1 MGDKEQNKKISLLL
15 METGQAHHRAYI
27 ETDGV
32 DPEWPLWY
40 AEYLM
45 DRLPAVLGRELT
57 KSEIVYCLVDLSKK
71 QPVIA
76 PQAWWP
82 DFYADYFLEKYP

>member
-1 MGDKEQNKKISLLL
+1 MGDKDQIKKVSLLL
-15 METGQAHHRAYI
+15 LETGQAHHRAFI

-40 AEYLM
+40 ADYLM

-76 PQAWWP
+76 PKAWWP
-82 DFYADYFLEKYP
+82 DFYADYFLEKYS

>member
-1 MGDKEQNKKISLLL
+1 MGDKDQNKKVSLLL
-15 METGQAHHRAYI
+15 LETGQAHHRAYI
-27 ETDGV
+27 DTDGV

-40 AEYLM
+40 ADYLM
-45 DRLPAVLGRELT
+45 DRLPVVLGRELT

-76 PQAWWP
+76 PKAWWP
-82 DFYADYFLEKYP
+82 DFYADYFLEKHP

>member
-1 MGDKEQNKKISLLL
+1 LVDKDQNKKISLLL
-15 METGQAHHRAYI
+15 LETAKAHHRAYI

-40 AEYLM
+40 ADYLM

-71 QPVIA
+71 QPAIA
-76 PQAWWP
+76 PNAWWP
-82 DFYADYFLEKYP
+82 DFYADYFLENYR